1 MRLVGNMSN
10 RNGLGAKVTVAAGGK
25 AFTQINDGG
34 SGYLSYSLILLY
46 FGLGDVGA
54 VQKIEIVWPSEST
67 QTITSSIMGKFHSI
81 EEE

>member
-1 MRLVGNMSN
+1 MSN
-10 RNGLGAKVTVAAGGK
+10 RNGLGAKVTVTAGGK
-25 AFTQINDGG
+25 AFTQINDGV

-54 VQKIEIVWPSEST
+54 VEEIEIVWPSESA
-67 QTITSSIMGKFHSI
+67 QKITSSMMGKFHSI